1 MAIPASLDSWIG
13 LFAETTEGAGL
24 LVKPGIDG
32 ILSLISSEQ
41 EFQKITRASLE
52 AAFAKEGWTVDS
64 DFTKENFVEL
74 WNALEFISKDLTF
87 TPKAKDEPTS
97 HPDTLDALGAV
108 EIFFIPRV
116 SVEEATC
123 DTAKFQKEAVITLL
137 NEKDQK
143 LIEDVIEI
151 MWAEMLEE
159 LAPEMREVIPDKA
172 TSEFYKPRFYPTG
185 MKHFGII
192 PVITPGIA
200 RVAVNASTC
209 STEASEKHALCN
221 NMTLAENQE
230 VEETVVTQWKEHL
243 RRLPADIRE
252 CLNVEEIPITYWA
265 KHYYPIA
272 AFLAPSWRLS
282 GENIMSPHVK
292 ESAQEKNFAGNGKSA
307 GDKSGMADEV
317 YGVDAFLSGNVFS
330 NNSRSQLAVVTW
342 CSSAN
347 LLEENSPVGYVMY
360 EGWCMHGGKTLQ
372 SHSVPDRMSASP
384 KKRNVDGVAKT
395 KAAADVVCFDRTGPV
410 MIAVWNECV
419 SALVEGLSKKKMASV
434 W

>member
-87 TPKAKDEPTS
+87 TPKAKDEPTL
-97 HPDTLDALGAV
+97 HPDILDALGAV

-185 MKHFGII
+185 MQHFGII

-292 ESAQEKNFAGNGKSA
+292 ESAQEK
-307 GDKSGMADEV
+307 
-317 YGVDAFLSGNVFS
+317 
-330 NNSRSQLAVVTW
+330 
-342 CSSAN
+342 
-347 LLEENSPVGYVMY
+347 
-360 EGWCMHGGKTLQ
+360 TLQ
-372 SHSVPDRMSASP
+372 VMSSPQATSQEWP
-384 KKRNVDGVAKT
+384 KKFMALMLFSREMFSAT
-395 KAAADVVCFDRTGPV
+395 IHVV
-410 MIAVWNECV
+410 N
-419 SALVEGLSKKKMASV
+419 
-434 W
+434 